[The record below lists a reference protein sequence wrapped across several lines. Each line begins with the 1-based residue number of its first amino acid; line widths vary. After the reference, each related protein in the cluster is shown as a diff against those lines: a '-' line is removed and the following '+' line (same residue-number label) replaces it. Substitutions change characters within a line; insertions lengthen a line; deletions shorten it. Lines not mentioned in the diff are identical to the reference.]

1 MTSSTRQILRDS
13 FPIEFENE
21 GLFKKTLEIGKG
33 RIHPPSLPAAGF
45 AKPYI
50 SCPAPCFRNL
60 AANHSHISEEETSR
74 AGQCAAQRAIC
85 ASRRHEEGRIVDER
99 SARGGEDGDTM
110 AGVDCLADVVISEEV
125 VVLVTLE
132 AATSTSR

>member
-1 MTSSTRQILRDS
+1 MTSSTRQILRS
-13 FPIEFENE
+13 NFPFALEKNE
-21 GLFKKTLEIGKG
+21 GLFMNISRKTLEIKKG
-33 RIHPPSLPAAGF
+33 RIYPPFLPSTGF

-125 VVLVTLE
+125 VVLGDC
-132 AATSTSR
+132 A